1 MVPASE
7 SKSVRRFIN
16 VLRRAA
22 LIGGGV
28 PKCTG
33 SATHLPPP
41 APRKLFVLGYLH
53 SAIRG
58 SVRLPCHPQ
67 ATAASRLEDRG
78 AGTRYAPWPTGHKR
92 NETAGDRSS
101 SPGLPDRSSLPP
113 PLTPLLVA
121 SPRTT
126 LRWPSR

>member
-33 SATHLPPP
+33 SATHPPPP
-41 APRKLFVLGYLH
+41 APRKLFVLGYLRA
-53 SAIRG
+53 AIRG

-67 ATAASRLEDRG
+67 ATGASRLEDRG
-78 AGTRYAPWPTGHKR
+78 AETRYAPWLTGHKR

-101 SPGLPDRSSLPP
+101 SLGRLDRSSLPASP
-113 PLTPLLVA
+113 TPAASLVVA
-121 SPRTT
+121 SR
-126 LRWPSR
+126 R